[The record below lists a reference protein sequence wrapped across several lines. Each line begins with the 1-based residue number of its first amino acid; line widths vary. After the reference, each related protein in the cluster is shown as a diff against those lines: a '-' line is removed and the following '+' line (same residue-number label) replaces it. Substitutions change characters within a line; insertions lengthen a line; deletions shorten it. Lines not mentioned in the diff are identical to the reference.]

1 MSTFPPSPPSTP
13 PAIYPMETCPRK
25 KLKTQKAAMER
36 SDYDAVETLLLM
48 RNCPSGSKSDTS
60 SLPPSPTSPP
70 HDAPLSP
77 AASLDEHVAMALR
90 DATSME
96 YTSFYNKTPGCIE
109 TPPLTPPPG
118 LNFTQ
123 FNMPITSVPVSRI
136 VNPATNRAQQSIP
149 TSRLLVTHRLESCN
163 VVNTTPS
170 VMSCEERPSRWVRDA
185 TAVSSV
191 ASGPVCSG
199 LTSSIPALSTM
210 SSTPNQNLNK
220 VATNAT
226 SGLSGDVFKVPVMS
240 AESICR
246 FVPVGPRGSSAISTS
261 SKTVLS
267 THEAVSMSSVPVITK
282 PSATTNTSPSGNST
296 QLPNQTQYKL
306 IVMAVPTN
314 MMQVI
319 SNAPK
324 SEATGPNVTK
334 YCPLAPAPIP
344 NTNSANSN
352 KTAVQPALMEFSRRR
367 NHLCMHENCGKTYF
381 KSSHLKAHLRTHT
394 GEKPFICS
402 WEKCD
407 KRFAR
412 SDELSRHKRTHT
424 GEKKFACP
432 MCDRRF
438 MRSDHLTKHA
448 RRHMSTKKIPNW
460 QLEVTKLTDMAS
472 SEKQSNMVPVILSAA
487 Q

>member
-1 MSTFPPSPPSTP
+1 
-13 PAIYPMETCPRK
+13 
-25 KLKTQKAAMER
+25 
-36 SDYDAVETLLLM
+36 
-48 RNCPSGSKSDTS
+48 
-60 SLPPSPTSPP
+60 
-70 HDAPLSP
+70 
-77 AASLDEHVAMALR
+77 
-90 DATSME
+90 
-96 YTSFYNKTPGCIE
+96 
-109 TPPLTPPPG
+109 
-118 LNFTQ
+118 
-123 FNMPITSVPVSRI
+123 MPISSVPVTRI

-149 TSRLLVTHRLESCN
+149 TSPLLVTHRLGSCS
-163 VVNTTPS
+163 VVNATPS

-185 TAVSSV
+185 AAVSGA
-191 ASGPVCSG
+191 ASGAVKLPATS
-199 LTSSIPALSTM
+199 LTHTLSTM
-210 SSTPNQNLNK
+210 SSTPNQNSTT
-220 VATNAT
+220 VTTNAINGP
-226 SGLSGDVFKVPVMS
+226 SGEVFKIPVMS
-240 AESICR
+240 AGSICR
-246 FVPVGPRGSSAISTS
+246 FVPVGSTGSSAISS
-261 SKTVLS
+261 SRTVVS
-267 THEAVSMSSVPVITK
+267 TPEAVSTPSVPVSTK
-282 PSATTNTSPSGNST
+282 QSATTATLPSENST

-334 YCPLAPAPIP
+334 YCPLAPAPVP

-394 GEKPFICS
+394 GEKPFVCS

-472 SEKQSNMVPVILSAA
+472 SEKQSSMIPVILGAV